1 MYTVLV
7 KTNHRP
13 IKAYGPF
20 LDLDHANAWKN
31 HHNRITEGRR
41 EYTVVALTFPLNPDH
56 ATSTA
61 YNPLTRHGDL

>member
-20 LDLDHANAWKN
+20 LDEAHAKAWKD

-41 EYTVVALTFPLNPDH
+41 EYTVVSLTFPLNPDH
-56 ATSTA
+56 ARSS
-61 YNPLTRHGDL
+61 YNPMIKHGDL